1 MKIHFMGIFLVGVVG
16 AINNSVQRILFDRL
30 KLSVFSPAEA
40 DLRIGE
46 VQWGDSGVYIC
57 KVVISDDLEG
67 PNEAFVELLVLGKLP
82 LLNIPGV
89 KDFSFELEK

>member
-1 MKIHFMGIFLVGVVG
+1 MLILIFNVF
-16 AINNSVQRILFDRL
+16 LF
-30 KLSVFSPAEA
+30 SHAEA

-67 PNEAFVELLVLGKLP
+67 QNEAPVELLVLGKLP
-82 LLNIPGV
+82 LLSQQAY
-89 KDFSFELEK
+89 FSFEIKKKA